1 MPSGISHTGVEC
13 CLSELWQSRATD
25 SINELLHTFFVQLTP
40 FLGQGWDSSEYMNS
54 FSAIWTVKSISQIRQ
69 HNKKQVAD
77 VSVED
82 DFGVIRSYQIEQ
94 TSTDVQYLIDNKGES
109 IICVH
114 KNKDINE
121 ISCGDFLTVS
131 VSVK

>member
-1 MPSGISHTGVEC
+1 
-13 CLSELWQSRATD
+13 
-25 SINELLHTFFVQLTP
+25 
-40 FLGQGWDSSEYMNS
+40 MNS

-69 HNKKQVAD
+69 QNKKQVAD

-82 DFGVIRSYQIEQ
+82 DCGVIRSYQIEQ